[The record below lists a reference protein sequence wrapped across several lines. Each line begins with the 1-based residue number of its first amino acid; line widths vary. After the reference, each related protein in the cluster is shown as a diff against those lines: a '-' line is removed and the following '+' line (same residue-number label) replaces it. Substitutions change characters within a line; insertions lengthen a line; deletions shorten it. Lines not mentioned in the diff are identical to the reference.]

1 MEERKYRR
9 MTFQDRL
16 KLEVLFNIGVPVARI
31 AKELGFNRSGIYC
44 ELEKGY
50 YYLQKTISKI
60 T

>member
-44 ELEKGY
+44 ELEEGY